1 MKTKASF
8 LSVCITLLFIQC
20 SSTQFVKNPEFNI
33 TSATYHSWVGGQPG
47 TGGINIKIDVEN
59 ATEVNFGAVYF
70 RGKQTKLNRNK
81 KNDTIFLLGHFPKK
95 SNKNGLVLDKNTV
108 KELQNKPPV
117 DENTFP
123 FQLEKNE
130 IVISYSYKEKIKY
143 FKTKVV
149 KQKTKQFQ

>member
-1 MKTKASF
+1 
-8 LSVCITLLFIQC
+8 
-20 SSTQFVKNPEFNI
+20 
-33 TSATYHSWVGGQPG
+33 VGGQPG